1 MAQRGN
7 EMPSRVVLG
16 NLQPAALRIP
26 NPVPHW
32 LVGVLI
38 LLCVSLRSCV
48 SEVTLDYILWGCSHF
63 VNLMTN
69 VWHVLIFQKGVC

>member
-1 MAQRGN
+1 MAQRGD

-38 LLCVSLRSCV
+38 LLCF
-48 SEVTLDYILWGCSHF
+48 SEKLC
-63 VNLMTN
+63 
-69 VWHVLIFQKGVC
+69 K